1 MIPQDEVLSSPT
13 AADLAADEVASSTL
27 WPGGF
32 YVVGWIFA
40 AVGAVQVGVAAT
52 RGLWRLIRRCRESR
66 GAPSSQTYAALAL
79 SADGRVSNAD
89 RSVAL
94 AA

>member
-1 MIPQDEVLSSPT
+1 MMPQDEVLSSPT
-13 AADLAADEVASSTL
+13 TADLAADEVASSTL

-52 RGLWRLIRRCRESR
+52 RLP
-66 GAPSSQTYAALAL
+66 A
-79 SADGRVSNAD
+79 
-89 RSVAL
+89 
-94 AA
+94 